1 MIAALGPLP
10 VMEIK
15 RSMVLQA
22 LRDIQAEHG
31 NNAAQV
37 ALVVCGKVF
46 DLAAVGLDD
55 LLSPCTR
62 IKPEHYQ
69 IAKEGEGDRSR
80 VLDDAEIVKEWNAAG
95 ELTYPWN
102 SIYRL
107 LMLLGL
113 RREELGGIEWS
124 YVDFEN
130 RVLNV
135 PKSKNGFP

>member
-46 DLAAVGLDD
+46 DLAAVGVDD
-55 LLSPCTR
+55 LLSPCTG